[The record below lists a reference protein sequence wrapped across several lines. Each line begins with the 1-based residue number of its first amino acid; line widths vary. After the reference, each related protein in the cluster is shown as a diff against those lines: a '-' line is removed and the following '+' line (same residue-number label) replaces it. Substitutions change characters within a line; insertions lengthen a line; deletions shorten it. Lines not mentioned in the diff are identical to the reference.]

1 MYEQHE
7 NLRKHGEAYFTI
19 AFTQARKR
27 RQIELLSEMV
37 RVMVKGVKAEA
48 GTSYFLRG
56 SFFELKDKKQYLK
69 EEMQQVCDLYV
80 KRKDERY
87 HFDEEGALKLDSSN
101 NLTLNAVE
109 QPVVTRKH
117 GPKPLA
123 VHS

>member
-19 AFTQARKR
+19 AFAQARKR

-37 RVMVKGVKAEA
+37 RVMVKVVKAEA

-69 EEMQQVCDLYV
+69 EEIQCLYV

-109 QPVVTRKH
+109 QPNLEHRRT
-117 GPKPLA
+117 A
-123 VHS
+123 